1 MPDETTELFLAL
13 GRIEERVRFTSESQ
27 ERMEKKIDAQ
37 DARLNQVE
45 LDVKELKTQRENKSG
60 LIVMTIAIASVVIS
74 VVGLLL
80 QQ

>member
-1 MPDETTELFLAL
+1 MPDETTELFLAI

-60 LIVMTIAIASVVIS
+60 MIVMTIAVTSVLIS
-74 VVGLLL
+74 LISLLL
-80 QQ
+80 P

>member
-80 QQ
+80 Q